1 MCRCCSAMWTKPVRL
16 ALSVYTLL
24 CAATWGQYLG
34 VCRLVKYMFLEAGA
48 MQSES
53 YCRDESP
60 WAPLLL
66 GPHCPL
72 FARKFPENTSSQV
85 CAHACSS

>member
-1 MCRCCSAMWTKPVRL
+1 MDFS
-16 ALSVYTLL
+16 S
-24 CAATWGQYLG
+24 QG

-48 MQSES
+48 MQSNS
-53 YCRDESP
+53 YCRDEAP

-72 FARKFPENTSSQV
+72 FARKFPESTASQV
-85 CAHACSS
+85 PAQQPLITCRHVPQSTALLACRLKHSQKLA